1 MSCTSNSI
9 IDKSQPNPQPMTPKS
24 DNSSARQPQ
33 VGATAASRADRVPRA
48 RKVYKHTSE
57 PRPQTGITPRS
68 PPNPASRSVPA
79 PRLTANVPPS
89 RARRRL
95 QRRKMSLLGQAN
107 ASRRSAR
114 LRVGTAEARRQARSA
129 TSTMKPNRLAAATRG
144 GATKYN
150 AYGELA
156 KYEAAA
162 SGSTVF
168 SETVD
173 TTADPRDQLGRI
185 VTRAEVNGP
194 SSLTFDYTYDSR
206 GRLTAVSVNGSPS
219 ESYVYDANSNRTS
232 FTSGGSTVT
241 GTYDAQDRLLTY
253 GTLSYTY
260 TANGELRTKTDSATS
275 EVTTYTY
282 DVRGNLVRVDL
293 PGGDVIEYLVDGQA
307 RRVGKKRNGVLEKQ
321 WLYKDSLN
329 IVAELNGS
337 GSLVSRFVYA
347 SKPNVPA
354 FMVRGGTTYR
364 IISDHLGSPRAIVNV
379 STGAVTWRANFDA
392 WGNRTLIT
400 GAGDFMPFGFAGGQ
414 FDGDTGLTR
423 FGARDYDPGVGR
435 WTSKDPIRFE
445 GGVNLF
451 GYAELDPVNLI
462 DIDGRQAA
470 PPVPWWWIPAG
481 AAAANPATVGP
492 LLMCVAA
499 SFLLTGDSARDEEED
514 EPSEICRLEYE
525 LGNKCVYMCPS
536 GTVIETLRHGLGPN
550 ANPAND
556 VCPQRIIHL

>member
-1 MSCTSNSI
+1 MTSNAVPALRTRKLF
-9 IDKSQPNPQPMTPKS
+9 KS
-24 DNSSARQPQ
+24 
-33 VGATAASRADRVPRA
+33 
-48 RKVYKHTSE
+48 TSE
-57 PRPQTGITPRS
+57 PRPKTGTTPCPLPSR
-68 PPNPASRSVPA
+68 ASRSVPA

-232 FTSGGSTVT
+232 FTSGGTTIT

-253 GTLSYTY
+253 GTLTYTY
-260 TANGELRTKTDSATS
+260 TDNGELKTKTDSATS

-321 WLYKDSLN
+321 WLYKDGLN
-329 IVAELNGS
+329 IVAELDGS

-354 FMVRGGTTYR
+354 FMVRGGVTYR
-364 IISDHLGSPRAIVNV
+364 VVSDHLGSPRAIVNTA
-379 STGAVTWRANFDA
+379 TGAVVWRANFDA

-400 GAGDFMPFGFAGGQ
+400 GAGDFVPFGFAGGQ

-423 FGARDYDPGVGR
+423 FGARDYDPVVGR
-435 WTSKDPIRFE
+435 WTNKDPI
-445 GGVNLF
+445 LF
-451 GYAELDPVNLI
+451 
-462 DIDGRQAA
+462 DGN
-470 PPVPWWWIPAG
+470 
-481 AAAANPATVGP
+481 AANLYTY
-492 LLMCVAA
+492 
-499 SFLLTGDSARDEEED
+499 SFEDPINFVDRDGQRPVWFCEQLAARDAKWCQQKCD
-514 EPSEICRLEYE
+514 RKEPTLLESVCQVLGIKHKSTARKECEVRCKIKVANLEIRCLTDKSIDDDIGIGGSCTHPYCYAR
-525 LGNKCVYMCPS
+525 
-536 GTVIETLRHGLGPN
+536 R
-550 ANPAND
+550 
-556 VCPQRIIHL
+556 